1 MLESIKGQPDIHI
14 ICLSLFIMPGHMS
27 TPLHSESPEV
37 LLTCSVLP
45 LTPVVFFAD
54 QWTNPEVP
62 DVILSATQG
71 PPSLIPWP
79 KTRFYPAVK
88 AGRLIST

>member
-1 MLESIKGQPDIHI
+1 MLRNIKGHPDIHI
-14 ICLSLFIMPGHMS
+14 ICLSLFVMPGHMS
-27 TPLHSESPEV
+27 TPPHSESPEV
-37 LLTCSVLP
+37 LVTCSVLP
-45 LTPVVFFAD
+45 FTPVVFFAD
-54 QWTNPEVP
+54 QWTNPETP

-71 PPSLIPWP
+71 PPSLIPWS